1 MGERKW
7 FQVERNK
14 ISSYICT
21 AVLPAAP
28 VGARPGLG
36 SKMLQEA
43 AMTLGC
49 SWYGYGATSEASRAL
64 RGG

>member
-43 AMTLGC
+43 AMSLGC
-49 SWYGYGATSEASRAL
+49 SWCG
-64 RGG
+64 